1 MRTVNEVSQL
11 TGISIRA
18 LHHYDTI
25 DLLKPTKITEA
36 GYRLY
41 DDAALD
47 RLLHILL
54 FRELQVPLKEIKS
67 ILDSPGF
74 DPNEAL
80 EQQIRLLELQLKHTK
95 ELISF
100 ARNIQKGG
108 VNSMDF
114 HAFDKTET
122 EQYLKEVKEKW
133 GSTKTYAEYEKNIKK
148 KTKQEL
154 DAAASRLMAL
164 FAELGTLRQLPPE
177 EQKVQEKI
185 GELQTLITENYYQC
199 TEEILKGLG
208 QLYVSDERMKHNIDK
223 AGGNG
228 TADFVRQAIEIYC
241 SRELSV

>member
-11 TGISIRA
+11 TGISVRA
-18 LHHYDTI
+18 LHHYDAI
-25 DLLKPTKITEA
+25 GLLKPSKITEA

-41 DDAALD
+41 DDAALN

-54 FRELQVPLKEIKS
+54 FRELQVPLKEIKA
-67 ILDSPGF
+67 ILDSPVF

-100 ARNIQKGG
+100 ARSIQKGG
-108 VNSMDF
+108 INTMDF

-122 EQYLKEVKEKW
+122 EQYLKEVKERW
-133 GSTKTYAEYEKNIKK
+133 GPTKAYAEYEENAKK

-154 DAAASRLMAL
+154 DAAANRLMAL
-164 FAELGTLRQLPPE
+164 FSEFGLLRQLSPK
-177 EQKVQEKI
+177 EQKVQEKVR
-185 GELQTLITENYYQC
+185 ELQTLITENYYHC

-208 QLYVSDERMKHNIDK
+208 QMYVSDERMKRNIDK

-228 TADFVRQAIEIYC
+228 TADFVRQAIEIFC
-241 SRELSV
+241 SKSLSV

>member
-18 LHHYDTI
+18 LHHYDAI

-74 DPNEAL
+74 DPNKAL
-80 EQQIRLLELQLKHTK
+80 EQQIRLLELQLKRTK

-133 GSTKTYAEYEKNIKK
+133 GSTKSYTEYEKNIKK

-164 FAELGTLRQLPPE
+164 FAELGALRQLPPE